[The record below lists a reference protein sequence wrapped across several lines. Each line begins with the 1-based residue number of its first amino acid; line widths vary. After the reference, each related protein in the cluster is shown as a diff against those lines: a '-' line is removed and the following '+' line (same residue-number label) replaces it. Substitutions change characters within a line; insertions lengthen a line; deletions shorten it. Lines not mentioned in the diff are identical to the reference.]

1 MAKTNYN
8 FGEQK
13 TEKIK
18 GRELKVILSPK
29 YEISKEAAVKL
40 LESDAGKSLTTNDFW
55 IQKNQSKTG
64 DWLIYS
70 ALIITHDALMK
81 INATLSEDKRFDQKF
96 CSDPVPFKYGGKEG
110 FYMTYRDERDG
121 MFEIGEITTDS
132 CKNDYPYAMLLK
144 RTFDR
149 VVKRKANLFG
159 IYSDAEDFSQTD
171 EDECPAGKRPNPK
184 AATQSIPKEEDE
196 DLNVD
201 PVTGEIIEDKKSAA
215 EPPKTQNPE
224 PKGSEAPA
232 NTADVLPPDEMDEV
246 NFALDHVLEGL
257 TSREGKGYELRMLVE
272 SEKLT
277 DEQKKQRLQLY
288 SAKGTENDKQA
299 CSIILAG
306 LEMGLITFENSKF

>member
-13 TEKIK
+13 SEKIK
-18 GRELKVILSPK
+18 GRELKVILSSK
-29 YEISKEAAVKL
+29 YEISKEAAINL

-81 INATLSEDKRFDQKF
+81 INATLSDDKRFDQKF
-96 CSDPVPFKYGGKEG
+96 CSDPIPFKYGGKEG

-121 MFEIGEITTDS
+121 MFEIGEITTES
-132 CKNDYPYAMLLK
+132 CKNEYPYAMLLK

-215 EPPKTQNPE
+215 EPPKAQETE
-224 PKGSEAPA
+224 PKGNYEPLS
-232 NTADVLPPDEMDEV
+232 LDEMDEV

-288 SAKGTENDKQA
+288 SAKGSENDKQA

-306 LEMGLITFENSKF
+306 LEMGLLEFKNSKF